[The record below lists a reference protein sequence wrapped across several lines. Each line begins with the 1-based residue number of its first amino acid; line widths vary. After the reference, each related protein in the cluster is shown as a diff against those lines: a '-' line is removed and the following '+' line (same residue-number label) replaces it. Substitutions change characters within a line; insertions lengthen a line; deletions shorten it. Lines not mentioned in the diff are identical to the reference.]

1 MLLQGRTALVT
12 GAARGIGREIAL
24 VLAEDGANVAVAD
37 RLAEVE
43 DTARV
48 VAALGRRSA
57 AAVFDV
63 ANAEEVRAGVATI
76 REQLGDVDVLVNN
89 AGIVDNIAPLA
100 RMTEEAW
107 QREIG
112 VNLSGAFHVI
122 QATIG
127 AMVTKRWGRVINISS
142 IAALGGL
149 HNQAAYAASKAGLIG
164 LTHTVTLEF
173 ARHGITCN
181 AILPG
186 LIGTETVRSMPR
198 EIRDTVLAS
207 VPARRLGEP
216 REIGYL
222 VSFLAS
228 NRAAFVNGAAIP
240 IGGGASLNTLTVGS
254 RKELAEMSRRPS

>member
-1 MLLQGRTALVT
+1 MLLQGKTALVT

-37 RLAEVE
+37 CLAEVE
-43 DTARV
+43 DTAR
-48 VAALGRRSA
+48 AIAGLGRRSA
-57 AAVFDV
+57 AAIFDV
-63 ANAEEVRAGVATI
+63 ANAEAVQAGVVKI
-76 REQLGDVDVLVNN
+76 REQVGDVDVLVNN
-89 AGIVDNIAPLA
+89 AGIVNNIAPLS

-112 VNLSGAFHVI
+112 VNLSGAFHLI

-127 AMVTKRWGRVINISS
+127 GMVARRWGRIVNISS

-186 LIGTETVRSMPR
+186 LIGTETVRSMPQ

-240 IGGGASLNTLTVGS
+240 VGGGASLNTLTVGS
-254 RKELAEMSRRPS
+254 RKELAEVSRRPS

>member
-1 MLLQGRTALVT
+1 MRLSGRTALVT
-12 GAARGIGREIAL
+12 GAARGIGREIAM

-43 DTARV
+43 DTARS
-48 VAALGRRSA
+48 VAALGRRSV

-63 ANAEEVRAGVATI
+63 ASAAEVQAGVA
-76 REQLGDVDVLVNN
+76 RVRAELGEVDVLVNN
-89 AGIVDNIAPLA
+89 AGIVNNIAPLS

-112 VNLSGAFHVI
+112 VNLSGAFHLI
-122 QATIG
+122 QATVG
-127 AMVTKRWGRVINISS
+127 AMAAKRWGRIINISS

-149 HNQAAYAASKAGLIG
+149 HSQAAYAASKAGLIG

-186 LIGTETVRSMPR
+186 LIGTETVRNMPQ
-198 EIRDTVLAS
+198 EIRDAVLAS

-240 IGGGASLNTLTVGS
+240 IGGGTSLNTLTVGS
-254 RKELAEMSRRPS
+254 RKELAEMSRRSS

>member
-1 MLLQGRTALVT
+1 MRLSGRTALVT
-12 GAARGIGREIAL
+12 GAARGIGREIAM

-37 RLAEVE
+37 RLAEVD
-43 DTARV
+43 DTARA
-48 VAALGRRSA
+48 VAALGRRSV

-63 ANAEEVRAGVATI
+63 ASADDVRAGVARI
-76 REQLGDVDVLVNN
+76 RADLGDVDVLVNN
-89 AGIVDNIAPLA
+89 IAPLS
-100 RMTEEAW
+100 RMSEEAW

-112 VNLSGAFHVI
+112 VNLSGAFHLI

-127 AMVTKRWGRVINISS
+127 AMAAKRWGRIINISS

-164 LTHTVTLEF
+164 LTQTVTVEF

-186 LIGTETVRSMPR
+186 LTGTETVRNMPQ

-228 NRAAFVNGAAIP
+228 NRAAFINGAAIP

-254 RKELAEMSRRPS
+254 RKELAEMSRRSS

>member
-1 MLLQGRTALVT
+1 MLLQGKTALVT

-24 VLAEDGANVAVAD
+24 VLAEDGASVAVAD
-37 RLAEVE
+37 RVSEVE
-43 DTARV
+43 GTARAI
-48 VAALGRRSA
+48 AALGRRSA

-63 ANAEEVRAGVATI
+63 ANAEDVRVGVAKI

-89 AGIVDNIAPLA
+89 AGIVDNIAPLS

-107 QREIG
+107 HREIG
-112 VNLSGAFHVI
+112 VNLSGAFHLI
-122 QATIG
+122 QATVG
-127 AMVTKRWGRVINISS
+127 AMAARRWGRIINISS

-186 LIGTETVRSMPR
+186 LIGTETVRNMPQ
-198 EIRDTVLAS
+198 EIRDAVLAS

-240 IGGGASLNTLTVGS
+240 VGGGASLNTMTVGS

>member
-1 MLLQGRTALVT
+1 MRLSGRMALVT
-12 GAARGIGREIAL
+12 GAARGIGREIAM

-43 DTARV
+43 DTARA
-48 VAALGRRSA
+48 VAGLGRRSV

-63 ANAEEVRAGVATI
+63 ARAEEVQAGVARI
-76 REQLGDVDVLVNN
+76 RAELGDVDVLVNN
-89 AGIVDNIAPLA
+89 AGIVNNIAPLS

-112 VNLSGAFHVI
+112 VNLSGAFHLI
-122 QATIG
+122 QATVG
-127 AMVTKRWGRVINISS
+127 AMAAKRWGRIINISS

-186 LIGTETVRSMPR
+186 LIGTETVRNMPQ

-254 RKELAEMSRRPS
+254 RKELAEMSRRSS

>member
-1 MLLQGRTALVT
+1 MRLSGKTALVT
-12 GAARGIGREIAL
+12 GAARGIGREIAM
-24 VLAEDGANVAVAD
+24 VLAEDGAHVAVAD

-43 DTARV
+43 DTARA
-48 VAALGRRSA
+48 VAALGRRSV

-63 ANAEEVRAGVATI
+63 ASAGEVQAGVARI
-76 REQLGDVDVLVNN
+76 RAELGDVDVLVNN
-89 AGIVDNIAPLA
+89 AGIVNNIAPLS

-112 VNLSGAFHVI
+112 VNLSGAFHLI
-122 QATIG
+122 QATVG
-127 AMVTKRWGRVINISS
+127 AMAAKHWGRIINISS

-186 LIGTETVRSMPR
+186 LIGTETVRNMPQ

-254 RKELAEMSRRPS
+254 RKELAEMSRRSS

>member
-1 MLLQGRTALVT
+1 MLLSGRTALVT
-12 GAARGIGREIAL
+12 GAARGIGREVAL

-43 DTARV
+43 ETARAI
-48 VAALGRRSA
+48 AALGRRSA
-57 AAVFDV
+57 AVVFDV
-63 ANAEEVRAGVATI
+63 ASAEEVQTGVAKV
-76 REQLGDVDVLVNN
+76 RDELGDVDVLVNN
-89 AGIVDNIAPLA
+89 AGIVNNIAPLS
-100 RMTEEAW
+100 RMTEAAW
-107 QREIG
+107 QREID
-112 VNLSGAFHVI
+112 VNLSGAFHLI

-127 AMVTKRWGRVINISS
+127 AMVVKGWGRIVNVSS

-186 LIGTETVRSMPR
+186 LIGTENVRNMPQ
-198 EIRDTVLAS
+198 EIRETVLAS

-222 VSFLAS
+222 ISFLAS

-254 RKELAEMSRRPS
+254 RKELAAVSRRPS